1 MKIQSRDFGRSKNGQ
16 KIQEYTL
23 TITNGVSLS
32 VLNYGGVITRLL
44 IPDRHGKL
52 ANVVLGY
59 EDFESYEQNSPYF
72 GALIGRYANRI
83 RNASFYIGDERHT
96 LSRNDG
102 THHLHGG
109 FKGFDKAIW
118 TVESEKSE
126 HEARLILSYLS
137 KDSQEGYPGN
147 LNVKVTY
154 TLDQNNQWSIDYYA
168 TTDKETIINLTQHSY
183 FNLSGDFNCE
193 ILDHAL
199 HLEMPFYLTVDSEN
213 LPLGEWS
220 SVRGTPFDF
229 SVPTT
234 IGENLNK
241 LRNQSDSAS
250 GFDHCFVPEAFGHS
264 LRRVAQITH
273 LGSGRNMEVF
283 TTQPGVQFYTAHF
296 PKDQYPNPQGGHY
309 KSRTGFC
316 LETQNFPDAPNHLNF
331 PSAILSPGETYRHKT
346 IYKFSTN

>member
-23 TITNGVSLS
+23 TNTNGVSLS
-32 VLNYGGVITRLL
+32 VLNYGGIITRLL
-44 IPDRHGKL
+44 TPDRHGKL

-59 EDFESYEQNSPYF
+59 EDLELYEQNNPYF

-83 RNASFYIGDERHT
+83 RNASFYLGNDYYT

-109 FKGFDKAIW
+109 FNGFNKAIW
-118 TVESEKSE
+118 TVEREKSE

-154 TLDQNNQWSIDYYA
+154 TLDQNNQWSIDYHA

-199 HLEMPFYLTVDSEN
+199 HLEMPFYLPVDSEN
-213 LPLGEWS
+213 LPLGRWS
-220 SVRGTPFDF
+220 SVGGTPFDF

-241 LRNQSDSAS
+241 LREQSDSAS

-273 LGSGRNMEVF
+273 PGSGRNMEVF
-283 TTQPGVQFYTAHF
+283 TTHPGVQFYTAHF
-296 PKDQYPNPQGGHY
+296 PKDQYPKPQGGHY